1 MPESRAKPGDKRHL
15 IGVVGMRDAKLAVRA
30 AGALLLVGMGLGAL
44 VGCDSDSWRPLTRA
58 QRAERRL
65 DWVVHVDE
73 GDAMVKRF
81 EVFLRD
87 PQPPPDPDTPMT
99 WRGLRRLLNSWRAPG
114 EQTTDREFRLALQRG
129 EEVGSELALTPVRGE
144 PFPVQV
150 LYFNDETFL
159 LIDKAEERNLLFR
172 CLLED
177 REVIATGRRHPWHPR
192 ITGTSGSELSIRV
205 FVFFGYDSPDRS
217 TRMTPQHLAACIST
231 FADNS
236 HRVRRRVGEAE
247 QERLQQVHDLFFVVN
262 R

>member
-1 MPESRAKPGDKRHL
+1 
-15 IGVVGMRDAKLAVRA
+15 MRSAKLTVRA
-30 AGALLLVGMGLGAL
+30 AGALLLVGMGLAAL

-99 WRGLRRLLNSWRAPG
+99 WRGLRRLLNSWRAPN
-114 EQTTDREFRLALQRG
+114 EQTTDREFRLALQRA
-129 EEVGSELALTPVRGE
+129 EEVGSELALTPARGE